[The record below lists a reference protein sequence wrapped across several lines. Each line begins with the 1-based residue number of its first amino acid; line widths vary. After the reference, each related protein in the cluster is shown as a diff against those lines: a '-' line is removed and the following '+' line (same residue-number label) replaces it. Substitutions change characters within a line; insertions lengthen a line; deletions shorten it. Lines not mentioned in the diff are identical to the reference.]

1 MNPLPFSLGKL
12 QAVQKQPET
21 LEELLFNGL
30 YPPRLQP
37 EIWYGNYVQ
46 TYIERD
52 VRQML
57 PE

>member
-1 MNPLPFSLGKL
+1 
-12 QAVQKQPET
+12 V
-21 LEELLFNGL
+21 EELLFNGL
-30 YPPRLQP
+30 YPPVHDRRLQP
-37 EIWYGNYVQ
+37 EIWYGNHVR